1 MKRTYLPLE
10 VEEKK
15 IIARAVAEINFFFLF
30 SSPICRA
37 TGEQK
42 RAQSVVTLPVYL
54 NSSRTELLFTVD
66 LEATDVKQAQ
76 CFYERGVAILC
87 SYSLG

>member
-1 MKRTYLPLE
+1 MTVWRTRADEGYSLFRATDD
-10 VEEKK
+10 EKK
-15 IIARAVAEINFFFLF
+15 
-30 SSPICRA
+30 
-37 TGEQK
+37 
-42 RAQSVVTLPVYL
+42 AQSVVTLPVYL

-76 CFYERGVAILC
+76 SFYERGVAILC